1 MSGHTFLVGA
11 YYRSCTY
18 IEQFGG
24 ENMENLEKKRN
35 LWGKLQSLT
44 IYFPQIAISVVL
56 TAAIFGIGIML
67 YPTNHT
73 PSSSNS
79 IENVSRQ
86 TSNEVSKSATLDD
99 IGKNY
104 SNEAR
109 GLITTLFAIMTVTL
123 ALILILSVLFS
134 SSPDYEK
141 RFVLG
146 KEVLT
151 IFIGIL
157 GTIVG
162 FYFGSAPI
170 DNGSIKSPALTQE
183 ETEKTTKPLASTI
196 YIQFFDES
204 QRDKAKEFQAKLL
217 ENKFNVPGIEN
228 VGDDVGNKADS
239 IKQNTVKYYNDA
251 DKVNAEK
258 IQSLI
263 DPAFVVQKG
272 ITKQKVTAGTIEV
285 WFKTPV

>member
-1 MSGHTFLVGA
+1 
-11 YYRSCTY
+11 
-18 IEQFGG
+18 
-24 ENMENLEKKRN
+24 MENLEKKRN

>member
-1 MSGHTFLVGA
+1 MDGEPTKQNF
-11 YYRSCTY
+11 
-18 IEQFGG
+18 IE
-24 ENMENLEKKRN
+24 
-35 LWGKLQSLT
+35 KLQSLT

-67 YPTNHT
+67 YSGNKSPQTEING
-73 PSSSNS
+73 
-79 IENVSRQ
+79 NVSSIK
-86 TSNEVSKSATLDD
+86 TINDVPNSSTLGD
-99 IGKNY
+99 IGKGY

-170 DNGSIKSPALTQE
+170 DNGSIKTATVAQE
-183 ETEKTTKPLASTI
+183 ESDKNAKLVIPTI
-196 YIQFFDES
+196 YLQIYSES

-217 ENKFNVPGIEN
+217 ENKFHVPGIEN
-228 VGDDVGNKADS
+228 VGDDTGTKANS
-239 IKQNTVKYYNDA
+239 INQDIVKYYNDA
-251 DKVNAEK
+251 DKANAEK

-263 DPAFVVQKG
+263 DPTFIVQKG
-272 ITKQKVTAGTIEV
+272 ITKQKVSPGTIEV
-285 WFKTPV
+285 WFKTPDSGAKKDGNQ

>member
-1 MSGHTFLVGA
+1 MSNETPKLTLV
-11 YYRSCTY
+11 
-18 IEQFGG
+18 E
-24 ENMENLEKKRN
+24 
-35 LWGKLQSLT
+35 KLQSIT
-44 IYFPQIAISVVL
+44 VYFPQIAISVVL

-67 YPTNHT
+67 
-73 PSSSNS
+73 SSSNKS
-79 IENVSRQ
+79 PTTDINGNISTQ
-86 TSNEVSKSATLDD
+86 KTINDSPKSATLEEM
-99 IGKNY
+99 GKNY

-109 GLITTLFAIMTVTL
+109 GLITTLFAIMTVAL

-170 DNGSIKSPALTQE
+170 DNGSIKTATVAQE
-183 ETEKTTKPLASTI
+183 EIDKNAKPVIPTI
-196 YIQFFDES
+196 YLHIYNES

-217 ENKFNVPGIEN
+217 ENKFHVPGIEN
-228 VGDDVGNKADS
+228 VGDDTGTKANS
-239 IKQNTVKYYNDA
+239 INQDTVRFYNDA
-251 DKVNAEK
+251 DKANAEK

-263 DPAFVVQKG
+263 DPTFIVQKG
-272 ITKQKVTAGTIEV
+272 VTKQKISPGTIEV
-285 WFKTPV
+285 WFKTPDLGAKDATK